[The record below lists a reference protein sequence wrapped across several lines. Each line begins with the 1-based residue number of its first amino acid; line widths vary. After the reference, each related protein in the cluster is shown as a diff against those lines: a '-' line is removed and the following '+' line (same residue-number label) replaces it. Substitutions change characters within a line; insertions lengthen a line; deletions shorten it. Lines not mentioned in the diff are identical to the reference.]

1 MPSRLR
7 RDRGSA
13 LLVSI
18 ILMLVLA
25 IVGLALVNRTT
36 AEMEAVG
43 AKRHHD
49 LSVGCADAA
58 RQLLYSQFR
67 LFGKAPQTL
76 SLQQVVGDRTLLTGH
91 YDVTTKITS
100 VQPLAQGNQVVSIRD
115 IANRNTSAATGGAPY
130 RMSVVCSDKNQPSR
144 QVEIEF
150 LLSFGI

>member
-1 MPSRLR
+1 MARIR
-7 RDRGSA
+7 RHRGSA
-13 LLVSI
+13 LLISI

-49 LSVGCADAA
+49 LSVGCAAA
-58 RQLLYSQFR
+58 AQQLLYSQFR
-67 LFGKAPQTL
+67 LFGIAPQSLAL
-76 SLQQVVGDRTLLTGH
+76 SQVVGDRTLLTGH
-91 YDVTTKITS
+91 YDVTASVGT
-100 VQPLAQGNQVVSIRD
+100 VQPLQQGTQVVSIRD
-115 IANRNTSAATGGAPY
+115 IANRNTSAATGGVPY
-130 RMSVVCSDKNQPSR
+130 RMSVVCKDKTQPTR